1 MAWLPEPTVQLLL
14 SSRLIL
20 LASTIKIYQVLTVIH
35 RSIQVL
41 KQVWIH
47 CIPQYGRYR
56 MQSGRGTKNATL
68 PVGGDTTIWSRAEG
82 VGWGRIVGSCN
93 STVYAVLAKTFWW
106 AEYTSCPLHFLWPYD
121 LLWLVECWAIRHEQ
135 MPLALFFALP
145 SLWVPRWVAW
155 IPTDKTKYK
164 IYPDI
169 DRSKS

>member
-20 LASTIKIYQVLTVIH
+20 LASTIKIYQVLAVIH

-82 VGWGRIVGSCN
+82 VGWGWIVGSCN
-93 STVYAVLAKTFWW
+93 STVYAILAMTFWW
-106 AEYTSCPLHFLWPYD
+106 GVHFLSFTF
-121 LLWLVECWAIRHEQ
+121 
-135 MPLALFFALP
+135 PLAIWLALASGMLGNKTQADAFGLILCSAITVRT
-145 SLWVPRWVAW
+145 SLGSMNPNR
-155 IPTDKTKYK
+155 
-164 IYPDI
+164 
-169 DRSKS
+169 